1 MKNSRLN
8 QSALDQTLPQ
18 AHIEEIL
25 PFDQRLIQLTQKDYV
40 QLKWQA
46 NFWKTQHERSIA
58 REEILKERLKQ
69 KEAIIRDLNQRLY
82 GQKSEKSKS
91 KGASESSPNA
101 KDPPSKRTRGQ
112 QKGSA
117 THGRTKRPKLP
128 VIPEV
133 VPLSETACD
142 LCGLEYSILSSYEE
156 SEVIEIQVAAHVRK
170 IKRQKCVKNCNCTP
184 GSKVITAPA
193 VPKLIPKSPFGNSV
207 WVKLLLQKFL
217 HAQPVNRTLNDLK
230 SLGLTIAPGTVAG
243 GLQKITPLFEPI
255 YKAFH
260 QQQMTE
266 NRFHNDET
274 RWEVYQQVEGKA
286 GHRWY
291 LWLTRSNS
299 VVYYCMDP
307 TRSADVPLAHFGDL
321 TSKNVIVVCD
331 RYSAYKKLARLNLAI
346 ILAFCWVHV
355 KRDFLN
361 FARSHDDFKEWGLD
375 WVDAI
380 SKLFHL
386 NNERVALWDP
396 KLSLTQQSILFQE
409 SHKTLGS
416 ALEDMKTRCETL
428 LQEDDQAKKKRK
440 PGVLTSVQRKLLV
453 SLKEHWKGLTVFYE
467 HVEVKMDNNPAE
479 QSIRNPV
486 LGRKGYYGSGSLW
499 SAELAAMM
507 FSVFQTMLLWK
518 LNPRTWLHLYF
529 EACAQNKGKSP
540 EDLREFLP
548 WTMNKDRLQQ
558 LSEPPDPNTS

>member
-40 QLKWQA
+40 QLKWQS
-46 NFWKTQHERSIA
+46 NYWKTQHERSIA

-82 GQKSEKSKS
+82 GQKSEKN
-91 KGASESSPNA
+91 KGKKCKDESNPNA
-101 KDPPSKRTRGQ
+101 KDTPSKRTRGQ

-128 VIPEV
+128 VIHEV

-243 GLQKITPLFEPI
+243 GLRK
-255 YKAFH
+255 
-260 QQQMTE
+260 
-266 NRFHNDET
+266 
-274 RWEVYQQVEGKA
+274 
-286 GHRWY
+286 
-291 LWLTRSNS
+291 
-299 VVYYCMDP
+299 
-307 TRSADVPLAHFGDL
+307 
-321 TSKNVIVVCD
+321 
-331 RYSAYKKLARLNLAI
+331 RLM
-346 ILAFCWVHV
+346 
-355 KRDFLN
+355 KR
-361 FARSHDDFKEWGLD
+361 
-375 WVDAI
+375 
-380 SKLFHL
+380 
-386 NNERVALWDP
+386 
-396 KLSLTQQSILFQE
+396 
-409 SHKTLGS
+409 
-416 ALEDMKTRCETL
+416 
-428 LQEDDQAKKKRK
+428 
-440 PGVLTSVQRKLLV
+440 
-453 SLKEHWKGLTVFYE
+453 
-467 HVEVKMDNNPAE
+467 
-479 QSIRNPV
+479 
-486 LGRKGYYGSGSLW
+486 
-499 SAELAAMM
+499 
-507 FSVFQTMLLWK
+507 
-518 LNPRTWLHLYF
+518 
-529 EACAQNKGKSP
+529 
-540 EDLREFLP
+540 
-548 WTMNKDRLQQ
+548 
-558 LSEPPDPNTS
+558 

>member
-1 MKNSRLN
+1 MKNSQLHQSTLN
-8 QSALDQTLPQ
+8 SALPQ
-18 AHIEEIL
+18 ALIEEIL

-40 QLKWQA
+40 QLKWQS
-46 NFWKTQHERSIA
+46 NYWRTQHERGVA
-58 REEILKERLKQ
+58 REEILKEQLKQ

-82 GQKSEKSKS
+82 GQKSEKSRS
-91 KGASESSPNA
+91 KNEVNPNA
-101 KDPPSKRTRGQ
+101 KDTPSKRTRGQ
-112 QKGSA
+112 QKGSVS
-117 THGRTKRPKLP
+117 HGRTQRLNLP
-128 VIPEV
+128 VISEV
-133 VPLSETACD
+133 ISATETACD
-142 LCGLEYSILSSYEE
+142 VCGLEYSLLSSHEE
-156 SEVIEIQVAAHVRK
+156 SEMIEVKVAAHVRK
-170 IKRQKCVKNCNCTP
+170 IKRQKCVKNCKCTP
-184 GSKVITAPA
+184 GSKIITAPA
-193 VPKLIPKSPFGNSV
+193 VRKLIPKSPFGISV
-207 WVKLLLQKFL
+207 WIELLLKKFL

-243 GLQKITPLFEPI
+243 GLQKLTPLFEPI

-291 LWLTRSNS
+291 LWLTRSIS
-299 VVYYCMDP
+299 VVYYRMDP
-307 TRSADVPLAHFGDL
+307 TRSADVPLAHFADL
-321 TSKNVIVVCD
+321 TSKNVVVICD
-331 RYSAYKKLARLNLAI
+331 RYRAYKKLARLNLAI

-361 FARSHDDFKEWGLD
+361 FARSHADLKDWGLD

-416 ALEDMKTRCETL
+416 ALQDMKKRYDTL
-428 LQEDDQAKKKRK
+428 LHEDDQEKKKRK
-440 PGVLTSVQRKLLV
+440 QGILTVEQRKLLV

-467 HVEVKMDNNPAE
+467 QAEVKMDNNPAE
-479 QSIRNPV
+479 QSIRNSV
-486 LGRKGYYGSGSLW
+486 LGRNGYYGSGSLW

-529 EACAQNKGKSP
+529 EACTQNKGKPP
-540 EDLREFLP
+540 ENLNEFLP
-548 WTMNKDRLQQ
+548 WTMSKDRLQQ
-558 LSEPPDPNTS
+558 LSGPPDHNTS